1 MQDRPNSRPNTP
13 QGETVGLAMRRSQ
26 RSLPRLKEDG
36 AKEAAFTME
45 TVPEMSP
52 VELPSSLS
60 KTEEN
65 NASPEK
71 AEKRYTVQA
80 RRLSQGEIKQLTR
93 VSFLP
98 TNSSPPKTQQLTMM
112 QELRVLSERCE
123 YLRKTY
129 RSLRDGRNDLQRRK
143 IAYLRSPRLAGICRE
158 SLLRQEEAL
167 RELDHSIDEWH
178 TKLEQVEDRRAY
190 ISKRLLQ
197 HIALTGQP
205 PVDKQQQ
212 TPPESPVQDDE
223 NDAAIEFTR
232 DEEESVKIYADSQVF
247 ADVNMSD
254 LLVDIER
261 QMRNMHGLRD
271 SAYTMESE

>member
-1 MQDRPNSRPNTP
+1 
-13 QGETVGLAMRRSQ
+13 
-26 RSLPRLKEDG
+26 
-36 AKEAAFTME
+36 ME
-45 TVPEMSP
+45 PLPEMSP
-52 VELPSSLS
+52 VEPMWSSS
-60 KTEEN
+60 KIEET
-65 NASPEK
+65 SLPEK
-71 AEKRYTVQA
+71 AEKQDTQQA
-80 RRLSQGEIKQLTR
+80 GRLSQGEIKQLTR
-93 VSFLP
+93 VSVLP
-98 TNSSPPKTQQLTMM
+98 ASSPPPSTQQLTIV

-190 ISKRLLQ
+190 ISKRLLE
-197 HIALTGQP
+197 HIALTGQT

-212 TPPESPVQDDE
+212 TPPESPVQEDE
-223 NDAAIEFTR
+223 NDGAIDLTR
-232 DEEESVKIYADSQVF
+232 DEESVKIYADSQVF

-271 SAYTMESE
+271 SAYTMERE

>member
-1 MQDRPNSRPNTP
+1 MFQFF
-13 QGETVGLAMRRSQ
+13 QQRRLFYH
-26 RSLPRLKEDG
+26 SLPQ
-36 AKEAAFTME
+36 
-45 TVPEMSP
+45 
-52 VELPSSLS
+52 
-60 KTEEN
+60 
-65 NASPEK
+65 
-71 AEKRYTVQA
+71 Y
-80 RRLSQGEIKQLTR
+80 
-93 VSFLP
+93 
-98 TNSSPPKTQQLTMM
+98 
-112 QELRVLSERCE
+112 
-123 YLRKTY
+123 
-129 RSLRDGRNDLQRRK
+129 LQRRK